1 MQAVTM
7 SFVELSE
14 EQLLR
19 AMNFYTR
26 TLRLAWDKIL
36 QSVTWLT
43 GAAARSALP
52 GMSNYAASNGA
63 LHAIVGPLAMELL
76 PVRINCVASGLVRTN
91 FWRNLGMPAEAQ
103 AAMYA
108 GAEQSIPLRHVA
120 EPEEIAHALLFAAT
134 NSYTTG
140 TILEPDGGLHLG
152 TVGAV
157 QTEKRSFGNVG

>member
-1 MQAVTM
+1 MGQD
-7 SFVELSE
+7 
-14 EQLLR
+14 R
-19 AMNFYTR
+19 
-26 TLRLAWDKIL
+26 

-63 LHAIVGPLAMELL
+63 LHAIMGPLAMELL
-76 PVRINCVASGLVRTN
+76 PVRINCVASGLARTN

-120 EPEEIAHALLFAAT
+120 EPDEIAHALLFGAT
-134 NSYTTG
+134 NSYTG

-157 QTEKRSFGNVG
+157 QTEKRSFGNVR